1 MLPKYWLKLD
11 LRGEAGVATTLV
23 ITSLLLVSG
32 AAATTVIDTNNDYQQ
47 QAEETA
53 YQAMAEVA
61 TGVTVIDV
69 LGHNSNGVITSLEI
83 LLRLSVGSP
92 VINLNEMTIVATTAV
107 MSKTYILNTTE
118 ADLKFKAEQ
127 VNIASGLPK
136 WSNNGDY
143 LMGKGDLVRVTLTG
157 LSVSHGQSI
166 RVNFIPSLGQQN
178 FINLDVPD
186 AMIGTVVTLR

>member
-1 MLPKYWLKLD
+1 MLPKYWFKLD

-47 QAEETA
+47 QAEDTA
-53 YQAMAEVA
+53 YQAIAEVS
-61 TGVTVIDV
+61 TGITVIDV
-69 LGHNSNGVITSLEI
+69 LGHNSNGVVTSLEI
-83 LLRLSVGSP
+83 LIRLNVGSP
-92 VINLNEMTIVATTAV
+92 AINLNEMTIVATTA
-107 MSKTYILNTTE
+107 SAAKTYLLNTTE
-118 ADLKFKAEQ
+118 ADMKFKAEQ

-136 WSNNGDY
+136 WNGDGNY

-157 LSVSHGQSI
+157 LNVPHGQSV

-178 FINLDVPD
+178 FVIVDIPD
-186 AMIGTVVTLR
+186 AMIGSVVTLR

>member
-1 MLPKYWLKLD
+1 M
-11 LRGEAGVATTLV
+11 ATTLV

-47 QAEETA
+47 QAEDTA
-53 YQAMAEVA
+53 YQAIAEVS
-61 TGVTVIDV
+61 TGITVIDV

-83 LLRLSVGSP
+83 LIRLTVGSP
-92 VINLNEMTIVATTAV
+92 AINLNEMTIVATTAS

-118 ADLKFKAEQ
+118 TDMKFKAEQ
-127 VNIASGLPK
+127 VNVASGLPK
-136 WSNNGDY
+136 WNSDGNY

-157 LSVSHGQSI
+157 LSVQHGQSI

-178 FINLDVPD
+178 YVQIDVPD
-186 AMIGTVVTLR
+186 AMIGSVVTLR